1 LIKPQT
7 LTILGSTGSI
17 GTNTLDVVRAHKDK
31 FSVKV
36 LVAQKNVQKLIA
48 QANEFNPELIVIA
61 DDSYYQELKNNLNNP
76 KIEILAGNDAV
87 IHAAQVNTNIVMSAI
102 TGANSLHPTMAAI
115 MRGAKVAIANKEALV
130 CAGPLIMAA
139 VHKHKTVLVPVDSE
153 HSALF
158 QLLHHHDKEF
168 IDKII
173 ITASGGPFWTFTRNQ
188 MQQVTPQ
195 QAIKHPNWSMGVKIS
210 VDSATLMNKG
220 LELIEAAHLFD
231 LDPSQLDVLVH
242 PQSIVHGIVRFKD
255 GSHTLQFAQPD
266 MRIPIAYG
274 LAYPKRLTPPL
285 EFAQPLSLLSNLAF
299 EEPDY
304 KRFPMLRTAIDAM
317 KSGLNAPTLLNAA
330 NEIAVNA
337 FIENKISFLKM
348 HDLVVN
354 VLEHMPQ
361 RPLHLIEDVL
371 DEDQKARQVALQLLQ
386 KHAA

>member
-1 LIKPQT
+1 MKHQT

-17 GTNTLDVVRAHKDK
+17 GTNTLDVVRAHSDK

-61 DDSYYQELKNNLNNP
+61 DDSYYQELKNNLNNS
-76 KIEILAGNDAV
+76 KIEILAGDDAV
-87 IHAAQVNTNIVMSAI
+87 IHAAQVKTDIVMSAI
-102 TGANSLHPTMAAI
+102 TGANSLRPTMAAI
-115 MRGAKVAIANKEALV
+115 VRGAKVAIANKEALV

-139 VHKHKTVLVPVDSE
+139 VQKNKAILIPVDSE

-158 QLLHHHDKEF
+158 QLFNHHEKEF
-168 IDKII
+168 IDKVI
-173 ITASGGPFWTFTRNQ
+173 ITASGGPFRTFTRDQ
-188 MQQVTPQ
+188 MQHVTPQ

-231 LDPSQLDVLVH
+231 LNPNQLDVLVH

-255 GSHTLQFAQPD
+255 GSHILQFAQPD
-266 MRIPIAYG
+266 MRIPIAYS
-274 LAYPKRLTPPL
+274 LAFPKRLTPPL
-285 EFAQPLSLLSNLAF
+285 DLKQPLSLLSDLTF
-299 EEPDY
+299 EKPDY
-304 KRFPMLRTAIDAM
+304 KRFPMLKTAIDAM

-337 FIENKISFLKM
+337 FIEGKISFLKM
-348 HDLVVN
+348 HDLIVN
-354 VLEHMPQ
+354 VLEYMPQ

-371 DEDQKARQVALQLLQ
+371 EEDQKTRRTCLDLLK

>member
-1 LIKPQT
+1 MKHQT

-17 GTNTLDVVRAHKDK
+17 GTNTLDVVRAHSDK

-36 LVAQKNVQKLIA
+36 LVAHKNVQKLIK
-48 QANEFNPELIVIA
+48 QANEFKPELIVIA
-61 DDSYYQELKNNLNNP
+61 DDSYYQELKKNLNNS
-76 KIEILAGNDAV
+76 KIEILAGADAV
-87 IHAAQVNTNIVMSAI
+87 IHAAQIKTDIVMSAI
-102 TGANSLHPTMAAI
+102 TGANSLRPTMAAI
-115 MRGAKVAIANKEALV
+115 VRGAKVAIANKEALV

-139 VHKHKTVLVPVDSE
+139 VQKHKALLVPVDSE

-168 IDKII
+168 IDKVI
-173 ITASGGPFWTFTRNQ
+173 ITASGGPFRTLTRDQ
-188 MQQVTPQ
+188 MQHVTPQ

-231 LDPSQLDVLVH
+231 LKPNQLDVLVH
-242 PQSIVHGIVRFKD
+242 PQSIVHGIVRFND

-266 MRIPIAYG
+266 MRIPIAYS

-285 EFAQPLSLLSNLAF
+285 AFKQPLPLLSGLTF

-304 KRFPMLRTAIDAM
+304 TRFPMLKTAIDAL
-317 KSGLNAPTLLNAA
+317 KSGLNMPTLLNAA

-337 FIENKISFLKM
+337 FIKNKISFLKM
-348 HDLVVN
+348 HDLVMN
-354 VLEHMPQ
+354 VLEYMPQ

-371 DEDQKARQVALQLLQ
+371 EEDQKARRICLDLQK